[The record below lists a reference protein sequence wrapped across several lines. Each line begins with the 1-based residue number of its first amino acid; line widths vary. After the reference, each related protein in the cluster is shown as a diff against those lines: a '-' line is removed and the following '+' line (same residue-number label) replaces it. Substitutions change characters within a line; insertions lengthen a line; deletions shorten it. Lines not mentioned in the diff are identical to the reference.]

1 MKLLLVFSRGNPWRS
16 VLVVASLVLAAAV
29 EGFGFSTLLPLLSLA
44 SKQPASDHSALG
56 QVMEPLL
63 SFAGLHPSTPVLLLV
78 ILLALLIKSALLL
91 VANRQVGYTVAQ
103 VATELRLRLL
113 RALLCTRWAYFTSQ
127 PVGALANAFATEATR
142 ASQAYLAGVTMISQL
157 IIVAAYTVVAAMTS
171 SPATAVAIL
180 LGVITVLILSRLVRI
195 TRAAGAEQTALQKDA
210 ISRLIDV
217 FRGVKL
223 VKVMGREPIVVPIL
237 VNETEQ
243 LNTALR
249 RQVITKET
257 VAALQDMALMS
268 YVVISVYVCIVVLD
282 LDISLVFMLALVF
295 IRLLTSLNK
304 AQRQYQEMAEKESA
318 YWSLLSTVEAAEAER
333 ETITGDKMPQLARSI
348 ALREVIFAHDQ
359 HKILDGVS
367 LDIPAGKFTV
377 LVGPS
382 GAGKTTII
390 DLLAHLV
397 NPQSGEIYVDD
408 VPLEELDAITWRHM
422 IGYVPQETVLFNESI
437 ALNVSLGDPAIQ
449 RADIEQ
455 ALRRCGAWHF
465 IERLPQGMDSSV
477 GELGA
482 KLSGGECQRIAIARA
497 LIRHP
502 QLLILDEPT
511 SMLDAVSEEAIWQ
524 MVAGL
529 RGPVTIF
536 AVSHQ
541 HTPLSLADY
550 AYRLEQGHAV
560 VLRSGDVP
568 RAAT

>member
-1 MKLLLVFSRGNPWRS
+1 MKLLLIFSRSDPWRS
-16 VLVVASLVLAAAV
+16 ALVIASLVLAAAV
-29 EGFGFSTLLPLLSLA
+29 ESFGFSTLLPLLSLA
-44 SKQPASDHSALG
+44 SNRPVSEHSALG
-56 QVMEPLL
+56 QIMEPLL
-63 SFAGLHPSTPVLLLV
+63 SFVGLHPSTPVLLLV

-91 VANRQVGYTVAQ
+91 IANRQVGYTVAQ

-127 PVGALANAFATEATR
+127 PIGTLANAFAAEATR

-157 IIVAAYTVVAAMTS
+157 IIVAAYAVVAAMTS
-171 SPATAVAIL
+171 YLATVVAIS
-180 LGVITVLILSRLVRI
+180 LGIITVLILSRLVHI
-195 TRAAGAEQTALQKDA
+195 TRAAGAQQTELQKDA
-210 ISRLIDV
+210 ISRLIDI

-223 VKVMGREPIVVPIL
+223 VKVMGREPIVAPIL

-249 RQVITKET
+249 RQVITKEA
-257 VAALQDMALMS
+257 VAALQDVALMS
-268 YVVISVYVCIVVLD
+268 YVAVSVYVCIVLLGLD
-282 LDISLVFMLALVF
+282 LSLVFMLALVF
-295 IRLLTSLNK
+295 IRMLTSLNK
-304 AQRQYQEMAEKESA
+304 AQRQYQDMAEKESA

-333 ETITGDKMPQLARSI
+333 EAITGDKMPHLSRGI
-348 ALREVIFAHDQ
+348 ALRDVIFAHDT

-390 DLLAHLV
+390 DLLARLV
-397 NPQSGEIYVDD
+397 SPQSGGIYVDD
-408 VPLEELDAITWRHM
+408 MPLSELDATTWRRM

-437 ALNVSLGDPAIQ
+437 ALNVSLGDPDIC
-449 RADIEQ
+449 RADIEE
-455 ALRRCGAWHF
+455 ALRRCGAWQF
-465 IERLPQGMDSSV
+465 IEHLPQGIDSSV

-482 KLSGGECQRIAIARA
+482 KLSGGERQRIAIARA
-497 LIRHP
+497 LVRYP

-511 SMLDAVSEEAIWQ
+511 SMLDAASEEAIWQ

-529 RGPVTIF
+529 CDSVTIL

-541 HTPLSLADY
+541 PTPLSLADK
-550 AYRLEQGHAV
+550 AYRLEHGHAV
-560 VLRSGDVP
+560 LLRPGEAA